1 MKLVHARGQDIGALV
16 ATCRDGLGQG
26 DWPLALLFVSDALAP
41 HLPLLLAE
49 LKLATGIPHWAGSVG
64 MAIHA
69 TGTEYY
75 DEPALALLALD
86 LDGDDFRILPTIKA
100 HPETPLAALMPWLQ
114 GQAHCSGL
122 IHADPGNPLTPD
134 LITGLPRFLPEPLL
148 IGGVTSSRTEP
159 WQIADEPTH
168 GGLSGVLFGE
178 RVCIMAGHTQG
189 CAPIGPVHEITRA
202 ERNLVIELDDR
213 PALEV
218 FKEDIGDLL
227 ARDLSRIAGFI
238 FAALPVDEG
247 EGAPGRDYLVR
258 NLVGIDEGQQLL
270 AIGDLVQPGQR
281 LMFAR
286 RDANTARQDLTDMVG
301 ELLARLPGPP
311 RAGVYYACLGRGREM
326 FGEAGAELALLRE
339 RLGDLPLAGF
349 QANGEIHGGRLYGFT
364 GVLGLFC

>member
-1 MKLVHARGQDIGALV
+1 MKLVHARGHDIDTLV
-16 ATCRDGLGQG
+16 AHCREGLGPG
-26 DWPLALLFVSDALAP
+26 HWPLALLFVSDALAP

-64 MAIHA
+64 MAVHA
-69 TGTEYY
+69 TGAEYY

-86 LDGDDFRILPTIKA
+86 MDDDSFRILPSIKA
-100 HPETPLAALMPWLQ
+100 HPETPLAPILPWLQ
-114 GQAHCSGL
+114 EQAHCFGL

-134 LITGLPRFLPEPLL
+134 LIGNLPRFLPDPLV

-159 WQIADEPTH
+159 WQIADEPVH

-178 RVCIMAGHTQG
+178 GVCAMASHSQG
-189 CAPIGPVHEITRA
+189 CMPISQVHEITRA
-202 ERNLVIELDDR
+202 ERNLVIELDGR

-218 FKEDIGDLL
+218 FREDIGDLL
-227 ARDLSRIAGFI
+227 ARDLSRVAGFI
-238 FAALPVDEG
+238 FAALPVE
-247 EGAPGRDYLVR
+247 EPGAGTGRDYLVR
-258 NLVGIDEGQQLL
+258 NIVGIDEHQQLL

-286 RDANTARQDLTDMVG
+286 RDANTAREDLLAMVD
-301 ELLARLPGPP
+301 ELLERLPGPP

-326 FGEAGAELALLRE
+326 FGTAGAEMALLRE
-339 RLGDLPLAGF
+339 RLGDLPIAGF
-349 QANGEIHGGRLYGFT
+349 QANGEIHNGRLYGFT